1 MPKTGKKL
9 GGEETPKLLVKSDPE
24 MVGFNFYLP
33 RSQHIRGSRSNCS
46 KKMKVVEYL
55 LQDQK
60 EICMTGGVFES
71 ALIKYRKAK

>member
-1 MPKTGKKL
+1 
-9 GGEETPKLLVKSDPE
+9 